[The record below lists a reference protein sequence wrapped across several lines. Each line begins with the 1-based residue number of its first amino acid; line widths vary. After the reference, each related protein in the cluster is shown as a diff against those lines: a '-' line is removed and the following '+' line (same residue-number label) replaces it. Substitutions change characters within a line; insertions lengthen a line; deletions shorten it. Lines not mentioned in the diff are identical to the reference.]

1 MDYETRMFFKP
12 EFDRGRLV
20 SAIIIEDQMQRCFAR
35 KFPVDAA
42 EELQELLMP
51 VTLVAVTDDLAM

>member
-1 MDYETRMFFKP
+1 MFFKP